1 MSRSESLPNLRV
13 IFLQSFF
20 ERWAEVSA
28 KDRLVIL
35 SVSSFH
41 LLNILRL
48 LKDLEVTVH
57 TFGTEPVS
65 VAVSVEDA
73 ARVPLFSPKAES
85 EKYKQVISLISRQ

>member
-1 MSRSESLPNLRV
+1 MSGSESFPNLRV

-20 ERWAEVSA
+20 ERSAEVDA

-48 LKDLEVTVH
+48 LKDLGVTAH

-65 VAVSVEDA
+65 VAVSVDDA